1 MRTQASAADP
11 AELLSLARVF
21 LSRPDAKTAGVWPR
35 ASALLARQAL
45 EAALDGYWAARG
57 IAFETR
63 SSRAKL
69 ICLAQYLDD
78 RELAGRVHH
87 AWGALSDACHHHA
100 YELAPTV
107 AELTAMLD
115 VVEAFV
121 VRPSAA

>member
-1 MRTQASAADP
+1 M
-11 AELLSLARVF
+11 
-21 LSRPDAKTAGVWPR
+21 WPR

-45 EAALDGYWAARG
+45 EAALDGYWASRG

-87 AWGALSDACHHHA
+87 LWGALSDACHHHA

-107 AELTAMLD
+107 AELTGMLD

-121 VRPSAA
+121 ERAEA

>member
-1 MRTQASAADP
+1 M
-11 AELLSLARVF
+11 
-21 LSRPDAKTAGVWPR
+21 WPR

-45 EAALDGYWAARG
+45 EAALDGYWTSRG
-57 IAFETR
+57 IAFETH

-87 AWGALSDACHHHA
+87 TWGALSDACHHHA

-107 AELTAMLD
+107 AELAGMLD

-121 VRPSAA
+121 GKADA